1 MLLSLF
7 LLDIVMR
14 AQVFESLVC
23 VQQRTSGREE
33 VLVALQRISID
44 LSTASR
50 LLISGANA
58 FIATYQTSL
67 QGRPPSTSSTSAL
80 TTKNG
85 QSTSAMAS
93 MIADQV
99 VADFSRGVGSRHRFD
114 DEDDAFRGTA
124 GSGKLS
130 LPSLSWKSN
139 DLRAHSFD
147 LFVISPASCHPHP
160 IIYFSCCLLQECH
173 KRCSSSLRCLKLLP
187 FR

>member
-1 MLLSLF
+1 MLLSSLF
-7 LLDIVMR
+7 LLDIVLR
-14 AQVFESLVC
+14 AQVFEALVY

-67 QGRPPSTSSTSAL
+67 QGISTSTSAAAL
-80 TTKNG
+80 STKNG
-85 QSTSAMAS
+85 HSTSAMAS

-114 DEDDAFRGTA
+114 DEDAAFRGNA
-124 GSGKLS
+124 GSGKFY
-130 LPSLSWKSN
+130 LPSLS
-139 DLRAHSFD
+139 
-147 LFVISPASCHPHP
+147 
-160 IIYFSCCLLQECH
+160 
-173 KRCSSSLRCLKLLP
+173 
-187 FR
+187 